1 MSSLLDKLRE
11 SNLGLQGKTPD
22 LKDLTKSK
30 IEQEVFDNS
39 VLDKTTDIKYID
51 TSSDSKILKDSL
63 TNSELD
69 LNGLKP
75 ITYRDTS
82 PEGRTF

>member
-30 IEQEVFDNS
+30 IEQEV
-39 VLDKTTDIKYID
+39 
-51 TSSDSKILKDSL
+51 
-63 TNSELD
+63 
-69 LNGLKP
+69 
-75 ITYRDTS
+75 
-82 PEGRTF
+82 